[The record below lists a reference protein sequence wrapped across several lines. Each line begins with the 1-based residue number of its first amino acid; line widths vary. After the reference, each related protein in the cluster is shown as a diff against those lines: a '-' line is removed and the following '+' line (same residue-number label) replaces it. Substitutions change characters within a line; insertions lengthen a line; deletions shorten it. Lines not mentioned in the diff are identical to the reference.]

1 MLFDPTLQQTCFLI
15 YQKKAVASF
24 LSSCLLSLSK
34 TAAQLVQKQCSQ
46 IVADNKKIRF
56 VNQRTTLAKPNIILI
71 ISGVYMKVYSL
82 VCCTQIYFI
91 FYNLNLSNRIPN
103 FLFRPTLL
111 SATHASSSSLQK
123 CFHNYNCYYLSTI
136 YVGYWYRRLV

>member
-1 MLFDPTLQQTCFLI
+1 MPYTLSFKRRLQHR
-15 YQKKAVASF
+15 SF

-56 VNQRTTLAKPNIILI
+56 VNQRTTLAKPNIILV
-71 ISGVYMKVYSL
+71 ISGVNMHENVFT
-82 VCCTQIYFI
+82 CMPIYFI
-91 FYNLNLSNRIPN
+91 FYNLNLCNRIPN

-123 CFHNYNCYYLSTI
+123 CFGFHNYNAVILSFNNLCRTLS
-136 YVGYWYRRLV
+136 WYRRLV